1 MRGGCNELQ
10 SISFFNILGIQTTT
24 TSRLS
29 LPLPLPLTSLSPL
42 TCQGQPLPLAI
53 EKMAK
58 DYLKGTS
65 QKQQSKKL
73 FNTIEEEDIPF

>member
-1 MRGGCNELQ
+1 
-10 SISFFNILGIQTTT
+10 
-24 TSRLS
+24 
-29 LPLPLPLTSLSPL
+29 
-42 TCQGQPLPLAI
+42 
-53 EKMAK
+53 MAK